1 MSVIAAATR
10 WDDAWCGKN
19 VTKGLLGDNV
29 AVDWLRSVT
38 PAGSQGGYMGTAT
51 PQGTSQQTGRS
62 WQGDRALKAIADRL
76 SRSATIAL
84 LLSPAGL
91 LFIGVTRLLIISDY
105 NPVTASA
112 IVSSGGYVDTLLGTL
127 IPLVPIILPYLAL
140 TFLFFNRVI
149 PGILALLATAFISPT
164 TMSRS
169 ALASLAG
176 KDWHQ
181 VFHTHVII
189 LFVMGVL
196 AAVVFVLL
204 LLELAGLNF
213 SIFMRI
219 IATIA
224 CIALIPTVALLYP
237 LPFSNTYYA
246 QLVRQ
251 PWLPAETIT
260 LTSGQQL
267 VGYILSDDG
276 TWIEVL
282 TNDTRTIHY
291 YLATDVAGR
300 QVCQIGQ
307 APPMHP
313 LITLTQA
320 ETSVSTPTPICPT
333 SSAGSPP
340 PAPPS
345 NPPIPIRGLR

>member
-1 MSVIAAATR
+1 M
-10 WDDAWCGKN
+10 
-19 VTKGLLGDNV
+19 
-29 AVDWLRSVT
+29 
-38 PAGSQGGYMGTAT
+38 AGRPGTEGHRR
-51 PQGTSQQTGRS
+51 PPEPIRHY
-62 WQGDRALKAIADRL
+62 
-76 SRSATIAL
+76 RSAAVACRT
-84 LLSPAGL
+84 

-140 TFLFFNRVI
+140 VFLFFNRVI

-164 TMSRS
+164 TASRS

-189 LFVMGVL
+189 LVIMGAL
-196 AAVVFVLL
+196 AAIVFVLL

-300 QVCQIGQ
+300 QVCQIGP

-313 LITLTQA
+313 LITLTQGG
-320 ETSVSTPTPICPT
+320 TSVSTPTPICQT
-333 SSAGSPP
+333 SPAGPP
-340 PAPPS
+340 SPAPPS